1 MQKFHSKIDWWILAF
16 FIAMSGL
23 LLQLLLTMYA
33 KGTLR
38 QNLLFAVV
46 YALTIVLIWWPV
58 LNTRYVIDK
67 DTLLITCLFLKW
79 RIPLSSIQKVTKTLL
94 LFLGE
99 NSFQIFVTIINDKRT
114 GDKQLIADK
123 QLFTLLRCHV
133 YANKHLTGKYKK
145 QPLHFLLQLVV
156 YSAALTFVVAL

>member
-1 MQKFHSKIDWWILAF
+1 MQKFYSKIDWWILAF

-33 KGTLR
+33 KGTLS

-58 LNTRYVIDK
+58 LNTRYVIDQ

-79 RIPLSSIQKVTKTLL
+79 RIPLSSIQKVTKTDFSIASPALSLDRLRIDYLKDGQAKFILL
-94 LFLGE
+94 SPRNKETFCQAL
-99 NSFQIFVTIINDKRT
+99 NVT
-114 GDKQLIADK
+114 
-123 QLFTLLRCHV
+123 
-133 YANKHLTGKYKK
+133 
-145 QPLHFLLQLVV
+145 LQ
-156 YSAALTFVVAL
+156 

>member
-1 MQKFHSKIDWWILAF
+1 MQKFRSKIDWWILAF

-33 KGTLR
+33 KGTLS

-79 RIPLSSIQKVTKTLL
+79 RIPLSNIQKVTKTDFSIASPALSLDRLRIDYLKDGQAKFILL
-94 LFLGE
+94 SPRNKEAFFFFL
-99 NSFQIFVTIINDKRT
+99 NVT
-114 GDKQLIADK
+114 
-123 QLFTLLRCHV
+123 
-133 YANKHLTGKYKK
+133 
-145 QPLHFLLQLVV
+145 LQ
-156 YSAALTFVVAL
+156 

>member
-1 MQKFHSKIDWWILAF
+1 MQKFRSKIDWWILAF

-33 KGTLR
+33 KGTLS

-58 LNTRYVIDK
+58 LNTRYVIDQ

-79 RIPLSSIQKVTKTLL
+79 RIPLSSIQKVTQTDFSIASPALSLDRLRIDYLKDGQAKFILLSPRNKEAFFFFFNITL
-94 LFLGE
+94 
-99 NSFQIFVTIINDKRT
+99 Q
-114 GDKQLIADK
+114 
-123 QLFTLLRCHV
+123 
-133 YANKHLTGKYKK
+133 
-145 QPLHFLLQLVV
+145 
-156 YSAALTFVVAL
+156 

>member
-1 MQKFHSKIDWWILAF
+1 MQKFRSKIDWWILAF

-33 KGTLR
+33 KGTLS

-79 RIPLSSIQKVTKTLL
+79 LIPLSSIQKVTKTDFSISSPALSLDRLRIDYLKDGQAKFILL
-94 LFLGE
+94 SPRNKEAFCQAL
-99 NSFQIFVTIINDKRT
+99 NVT
-114 GDKQLIADK
+114 
-123 QLFTLLRCHV
+123 
-133 YANKHLTGKYKK
+133 
-145 QPLHFLLQLVV
+145 LQ
-156 YSAALTFVVAL
+156 

>member
-23 LLQLLLTMYA
+23 LLQLVLTMYA
-33 KGTLR
+33 KGTLS

-79 RIPLSSIQKVTKTLL
+79 RIPLSSIQKVTKTDFSIASPALSLDRLRIDYLKDGQAKFILL
-94 LFLGE
+94 SPRNKEAFCYAL
-99 NSFQIFVTIINDKRT
+99 NVT
-114 GDKQLIADK
+114 
-123 QLFTLLRCHV
+123 
-133 YANKHLTGKYKK
+133 
-145 QPLHFLLQLVV
+145 LQ
-156 YSAALTFVVAL
+156 